1 MDNHPTEESAPIL
14 IGQSGDLRGRRWA
27 ITDQGLVLGRGE
39 ECDVVIA
46 DRQVSRQHA
55 KLIRKRGC
63 SMLEDLDSKNGTCR
77 NGTPVKGEVELA
89 DGDVVQIALAA
100 EFLYVA
106 SDSTLPL
113 GFEGDALRPGRIRV
127 NPVEHAVLFDDRQM
141 DPPLSIHQYRLLEL
155 LLLRGGALVTR
166 EELIATVWPD
176 EEPGGIT
183 DQAIDALVRRL
194 RDRLK
199 ELDPERDYIVT
210 VRGHGFRMDNSP

>member
-1 MDNHPTEESAPIL
+1 MDSTEASPIL
-14 IGQSGDLRGRRWA
+14 VGQSGSLQGRRWPISTA
-27 ITDQGLVLGRGE
+27 GIVLGRE
-39 ECDVVIA
+39 EGCDIVIA

-55 KLIRKRGC
+55 RIQRRQEGIFLR
-63 SMLEDLDSKNGTCR
+63 DLDSKNGTCR
-77 NGTPVKGEVELA
+77 NGTAVKGEVELS

-113 GFEGDALRPGRIRV
+113 GFEGTPLRPGSIRL
-127 NPVEHAVLFDDRQM
+127 NPVDHAVVIGEETM

-155 LLLRGGALVTR
+155 LILRGGALVTR
-166 EELIATVWPD
+166 EEVIAAVWPD
-176 EEPGGIT
+176 EEAGGIT

-199 ELDPERDYIVT
+199 EMDDSRDYILT
-210 VRGHGFRMDNSP
+210 VRGHGFRMDNTP

>member
-1 MDNHPTEESAPIL
+1 MENHTSEDTAPIL
-14 IGQSGDLRGRRWA
+14 IGQSGDQRGRRWA
-27 ITDQGLVLGRGE
+27 IIHEGIILGRGE

-55 KLIRKRGC
+55 RITRKHGC
-63 SMLEDLDSKNGTCR
+63 TYLEDLDSKNGTCR
-77 NGTPVKGEVELA
+77 NGAPVKGEVELS

-100 EFLYVA
+100 EYLYVA

-113 GFEGDALRPGRIRV
+113 GFEGNPLRPGRIRV
-127 NPVEHAVLFDDRQM
+127 NPVEHSVLFGEQQM

-155 LLLRGGALVTR
+155 LILRGGALVTR
-166 EELIATVWPD
+166 EVLIATVWPD

-199 ELDPERDYIVT
+199 ELDPEREYIVT

>member
-1 MDNHPTEESAPIL
+1 MESSEASPIL
-14 IGQSGDLRGRRWA
+14 VGQSGSLQGHRWPIPAGGIVFGR
-27 ITDQGLVLGRGE
+27 E
-39 ECDVVIA
+39 EGCEIVIP

-55 KLIRKRGC
+55 RIQRRQGRIFLQ
-63 SMLEDLDSKNGTCR
+63 DLDSKNGTCR
-77 NGTPVKGEVELA
+77 NGIAVKGEVELS

-113 GFEGDALRPGRIRV
+113 GFEGTPLRPGWIRL
-127 NPVEHAVLFDDRQM
+127 NPVDHAVVFEEKVL

-155 LLLRGGALVTR
+155 LILRGGALITR
-166 EELIATVWPD
+166 EEVIAAVWPD
-176 EEPGGIT
+176 EEAGGIT

-199 ELDPERDYIVT
+199 EMDSSREYILT
-210 VRGHGFRMDNSP
+210 VRGHGFRMDNTP

>member
-1 MDNHPTEESAPIL
+1 MDSHQSAESAPIL

-27 ITDQGLVLGRGE
+27 ISAEGIVLGRGD

-55 KLIRKRGC
+55 RVFRRKGASILR
-63 SMLEDLDSKNGTCR
+63 DLDSKNGTCR
-77 NGTPVKGEVELA
+77 NGTAVSGEVDLS
-89 DGDVVQIALAA
+89 DGDVIQIALAA

-113 GFEGDALRPGRIRV
+113 DYEGTPLRPGRIRL
-127 NPVEHAVLFDDRQM
+127 NPVEHSVYFGDRPL
-141 DPPLSIHQYRLLEL
+141 DPTLSIHQYRLLEL
-155 LLLRGGALVTR
+155 LILRGGALVTR
-166 EELIATVWPD
+166 EELITTVWPD
-176 EEPGGIT
+176 EEAGGIT

-199 ELDPERDYIVT
+199 ELDSEREYIQT
-210 VRGHGFRMDNSP
+210 VRGHGFRMDNTP

>member
-1 MDNHPTEESAPIL
+1 MENHTSEDTAPIL
-14 IGQSGDLRGRRWA
+14 IGQSGEQRGRRWA
-27 ITDQGLVLGRGE
+27 IIPEGIILGRGE
-39 ECDVVIA
+39 ECEVVIA

-55 KLIRKRGC
+55 RITRKHGC
-63 SMLEDLDSKNGTCR
+63 TFLEDLDSKNGTCR
-77 NGTPVKGEVELA
+77 NGTPVKGEVELS

-100 EFLYVA
+100 EYLYVA

-113 GFEGDALRPGRIRV
+113 GFEGTPLRPGRIRV
-127 NPVEHAVLFDDRQM
+127 NPVEHSVLFGEQQL

-155 LLLRGGALVTR
+155 LILRGGALVTR
-166 EELIATVWPD
+166 EDLIATVWPD

-199 ELDPERDYIVT
+199 ELDPEREYIVT

>member
-1 MDNHPTEESAPIL
+1 MDPNQLAETAPIL
-14 IGQSGDLRGRRWA
+14 IGQSGELRGRRWA
-27 ITDQGLVLGRGE
+27 ISADGIVLGRGE

-55 KLIRKRGC
+55 TICRRKGGTF
-63 SMLEDLDSKNGTCR
+63 LQDLDSKNGTCR

-89 DGDVVQIALAA
+89 DGDTVQIALAA
-100 EFLYVA
+100 EFIYVA

-113 GFEGDALRPGRIRV
+113 GFEGTALRPGRIRL
-127 NPVEHAVLFDDRQM
+127 NPVEHAVFFGERQL

-155 LLLRGGALVTR
+155 LIMRSGALVTR
-166 EELIATVWPD
+166 EDLISTVWPD

-199 ELDPERDYIVT
+199 ELDPERESILT
-210 VRGHGFRMDNSP
+210 VRGHGFRLDNAP